1 MKLFTNDQLIAMG
14 LQIQEARR
22 KGGNMV
28 LKKYGPGHFSK
39 LGKISADKKRK
50 LNNGVTT

>member
-1 MKLFTNDQLIAMG
+1 MKFFSDDDLIALG
-14 LQIQEARR
+14 LQVIEARR